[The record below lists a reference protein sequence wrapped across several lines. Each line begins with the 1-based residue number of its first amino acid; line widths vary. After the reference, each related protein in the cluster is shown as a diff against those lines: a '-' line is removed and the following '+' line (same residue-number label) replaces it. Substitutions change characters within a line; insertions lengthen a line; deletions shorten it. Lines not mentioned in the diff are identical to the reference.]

1 MYDTIIGTQ
10 KVRCGMSTKMG
21 RPKTDNPLSVDLK
34 VRIDA
39 ITNER
44 LMKYCEEHNSVRA
57 ETVRKAIVEFLD
69 KN

>member
-1 MYDTIIGTQ
+1 
-10 KVRCGMSTKMG
+10 MSTKMG

-57 ETVRKAIVEFLD
+57 ETVRKAIIEFLD